1 LANLLKA
8 VEKLVME
15 VEYAM
20 ENQQQSWATRFV
32 SSPRS

>member
-15 VEYAM
+15 VEYAT
-20 ENQQQSWATRFV
+20 ENQQQSWAARFV
-32 SSPRS
+32 SFPKS